1 MMKLMSTR
9 LTKES
14 TTGGDKEKKDVGE
27 GNFNLEFKN
36 RTNTTRFSQ
45 KGHHPPLAVLWN
57 LRQKNTCCPVNLKNF
72 IVVNNP
78 HAYMLRRRNCIMK

>member
-36 RTNTTRFSQ
+36 RTNTTLFLQRDV
-45 KGHHPPLAVLWN
+45 PP
-57 LRQKNTCCPVNLKNF
+57 
-72 IVVNNP
+72 
-78 HAYMLRRRNCIMK
+78 